1 MLNLFVTFRTKTRLY
16 RPIQNITRSSANI
29 ALEQRCNMSVN
40 VDECHS
46 TIKSMVSGGYFSSY
60 SPTPSS
66 SVSVK

>member
-1 MLNLFVTFRTKTRLY
+1 MLNFIVTFRTITRLY
-16 RPIQNITRSSANI
+16 RPIQNVTRSSANI
-29 ALEQRCNMSVN
+29 ALEQRCNISAK

-46 TIKSMVSGGYFSSY
+46 TIKSMVSGGYFSSC